1 MTVLLDFTKIHLEYV
16 NNSYSD
22 LSIVHLDNILI
33 RLEDVCLVLDRVGLV
48 HQPMSALVVLTMD
61 LHPIL
66 MEFVLFNVAM
76 DLFLP
81 IRLAILD

>member
-22 LSIVHLDNILI
+22 LSIVHLDSILI
-33 RLEDVCLVLDRVGLV
+33 RLEDVCLVLDHVGLA

-66 MEFVLFNVAM
+66 MEFVLSNVGM
-76 DLFLP
+76 DLFLL